1 MPGVEEL
8 EPEPRNVPQRPLK
21 RQAKRGGRVRGK
33 RRARD
38 SDVSCTAQSLAMFIS
53 GEEDGGSISS
63 LSALSTVSIYL
74 PPRTHPPT
82 HSSSGTLAAIR
93 LGVRKTSLLPACCF
107 SVSHSLSC
115 ECPDLWPNRKRCAR
129 VIARLRSRWR
139 RGASIRRLPDVTDI
153 YNHPPKNPKNFDSL
167 GAVGEKKKTLK
178 QTMCSNT
185 WDWKHFSGLL
195 HVFGLRS

>member
-21 RQAKRGGRVRGK
+21 REAKRGGRAREK

-38 SDVSCTAQSLAMFIS
+38 SDVSCAAQSLAMFIS
-53 GEEDGGSISS
+53 GEEDGSGGGGQYFILVS
-63 LSALSTVSIYL
+63 LIHSLNLPSTS
-74 PPRTHPPT
+74 THPPT

-115 ECPDLWPNRKRCAR
+115 ERPDLWANRKRCAR
-129 VIARLRSRWR
+129 VIAQLRSRWR

-153 YNHPPKNPKNFDSL
+153 YKPPLLHP
-167 GAVGEKKKTLK
+167 KKKTLIVWGV
-178 QTMCSNT
+178 C
-185 WDWKHFSGLL
+185 
-195 HVFGLRS
+195 RS